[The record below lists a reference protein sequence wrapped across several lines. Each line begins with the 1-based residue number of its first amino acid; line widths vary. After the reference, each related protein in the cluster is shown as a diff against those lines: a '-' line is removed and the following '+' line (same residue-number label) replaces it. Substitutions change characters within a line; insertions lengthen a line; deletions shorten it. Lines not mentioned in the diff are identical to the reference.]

1 MVVSAKLT
9 LAKRKELYRV
19 CGGSRIYQ
27 LVSPQFL
34 SHEIDQVKNIQEQLF
49 YIYMETGSGKL
60 RKAFA
65 KQHRS
70 MMFDF
75 KQV

>member
-34 SHEIDQVKNIQEQLF
+34 SHEI
-49 YIYMETGSGKL
+49 SP
-60 RKAFA
+60 
-65 KQHRS
+65 
-70 MMFDF
+70 
-75 KQV
+75 